1 MRQTRRIRKN
11 RKRKS
16 RGGAWPWSASTPE
29 NDANEIVKLSQNL
42 SKENVQKI
50 VTIIEKSPQQQDLL
64 DVIRTK
70 PFHDEEVKNLT
81 IELIYK
87 RIKEAAY
94 VNTS

>member
-42 SKENVQKI
+42 SKENVQKTSNYLNTRTEDWSNQVI
-50 VTIIEKSPQQQDLL
+50 KLTSKTIFI
-64 DVIRTK
+64 
-70 PFHDEEVKNLT
+70 
-81 IELIYK
+81 LIFK
-87 RIKEAAY
+87 
-94 VNTS
+94 